1 MIKGIVIGFILAI
14 AISVGCVFLYFSAG
28 MAPVATADP
37 PMPFEKK
44 LANMALDAHIEKQ
57 HIPPSPVPADEPNFL
72 AGASVYK
79 QHCAL
84 CHGLPGQPPID
95 YATTMFPKPPQLFR
109 GKGVTDDPASETF
122 WKAANGIRLSGMP
135 SFKTKLSDTQL
146 WEVSQLLAHANEI
159 PESVKKVLIPDL
171 PTELDTFSSF
181 SIEYRALVHIRSE
194 EEENYH
200 AGDRNVQPNGE
211 RQACDSA
218 VHREPARH
226 REKERRQHHRQRDN
240 RKDHMAG

>member
-14 AISVGCVFLYFSAG
+14 AISGGCVFLYFSAG
-28 MAPVATADP
+28 LAPVATADP

-57 HIPPSPVPADEPNFL
+57 HIPPSSAPADEANFL

-109 GKGVTDDPASETF
+109 GKGVADDPASETY

-135 SFKTKLSDTQL
+135 SFKTKLTETQL
-146 WEVSQLLAHANEI
+146 WQVSELLAHANEI
-159 PESVKKVLIPDL
+159 PESVKRVLVPDS
-171 PTELDTFSSF
+171 PAPAS
-181 SIEYRALVHIRSE
+181 
-194 EEENYH
+194 
-200 AGDRNVQPNGE
+200 PMP
-211 RQACDSA
+211 SA
-218 VHREPARH
+218 SP
-226 REKERRQHHRQRDN
+226 
-240 RKDHMAG
+240 